1 MVPGRWSHIDLVPT
15 LLDLIGSAIPDH
27 LQGSSRAPV
36 LAGKETMD
44 GVDAVIDWNGRDR
57 ARHGL
62 GLEVDRVQNIPHRGL
77 IGNDGWKINLSVG
90 DRCELYDLNTDP
102 HEQANVFD
110 DPSQQGA
117 RTRHGGAATNMA
129 APDRGYRPAA

>member
-1 MVPGRWSHIDLVPT
+1 
-15 LLDLIGSAIPDH
+15 
-27 LQGSSRAPV
+27 
-36 LAGKETMD
+36 MD

-57 ARHGL
+57 ARHPL

-77 IGNDGWKINLSVG
+77 IGSDGWKINLSVG

-110 DPSQQGA
+110 DPA
-117 RTRHGGAATNMA
+117 NRERIRDMAERLRTWQRQTGDT
-129 APDRGYRPAA
+129 APLPDV